1 MLDLISA
8 PVENLSAWLLG
19 LATDRPNAEQ
29 PGRSLN
35 GTCDDWAT
43 GLSEGVNV
51 LEGVRARRA
60 GLELEALT

>member
-1 MLDLISA
+1 MA
-8 PVENLSAWLLG
+8 GQFGGG
-19 LATDRPNAEQ
+19 LAEQ
-29 PGRSLN
+29 PGRSMN